1 MKYYIIAG
9 EASGDLHASNLMK
22 ALKVRDPE
30 AEFRCWGGDLMEA
43 EGGDLVKHYRDLA
56 FMGFWEVFVHLN
68 TILRNIKVCE
78 ADILLY
84 GPDAVILVDY
94 PGFNLRI
101 ARFAKENGL
110 KVIYYISPQIWAW
123 KKGRIRKIRRYVD
136 EMLVILPFEKAFY
149 ARNGM
154 EVHYVGH
161 PLLDAVGG
169 DLRGQ
174 EAVKDF
180 RRSNGLDGRDI
191 IALLPGSRKQEISA
205 ILPRMLKVVPLF
217 PQYQFVVSTVNWQP
231 AELYGKYLGNYDV
244 KQVSGST
251 YPLLANAKAA
261 IVASGTA
268 TLETAMIGT
277 PQVVCYAGSE
287 LSYLIA
293 KNLVSGIRFISLP
306 NLIADKRIVSELI
319 QHELNT
325 DTLKEE
331 LSLITENRPNID
343 RIKAD
348 YRQLYTLLGDG
359 SASAKAA
366 DVIIESLTRN
376 IKILNPV
383 ATQKHPYR

>member
-1 MKYYIIAG
+1 MKYYIVAG

-22 ALKVRDPE
+22 ALKARDPQ

-68 TILRNIKVCE
+68 TILRNIKICE
-78 ADILLY
+78 TDILLY
-84 GPDAVILVDY
+84 EPDAVILVDY

-110 KVIYYISPQIWAW
+110 RVIYYISPQIWAW
-123 KKGRIRKIRRYVD
+123 KKGRIRKIRKYVD
-136 EMLVILPFEKAFY
+136 EMLVILPFEQEFY

-154 EVHYVGH
+154 KVHYVGH
-161 PLLDAVGG
+161 PLLDAVSG
-169 DLRGQ
+169 DLREQ
-174 EAVKDF
+174 EAVKSF
-180 RRSNGLDGRDI
+180 RNSNGLDGRDI
-191 IALLPGSRKQEISA
+191 IALLPGSRKQEIAA

-231 AELYGKYLGNYDV
+231 AELYSKYTNSYDV
-244 KQVSGST
+244 KQVCGSA

-293 KNLVSGIRFISLP
+293 KNLISGIRFISLP
-306 NLIADKRIVSELI
+306 NLIADKKIVSELI
-319 QHELNT
+319 QHDLNT
-325 DTLKEE
+325 GTLKEE
-331 LSLITENRPNID
+331 LSLITENQPNID

-348 YRQLYTLLGDG
+348 YRQLYTLLGNG
-359 SASAKAA
+359 SASAQAA
-366 DVIIESLTRN
+366 GVIIESLTEPTN
-376 IKILNPV
+376 N
-383 ATQKHPYR
+383 

>member
-1 MKYYIIAG
+1 MKYYIVAG

-22 ALKVRDPE
+22 ALKARDPQ

-68 TILRNIKVCE
+68 TILRNIKICE
-78 ADILLY
+78 TDILLY
-84 GPDAVILVDY
+84 EPDAVILVDY

-123 KKGRIRKIRRYVD
+123 KKGRIRKIRKYVD
-136 EMLVILPFEKAFY
+136 EMLVILPFEQEFY

-161 PLLDAVGG
+161 PLLDAVSG
-169 DLRGQ
+169 DLREQ
-174 EAVKDF
+174 ESVKSF
-180 RRSNGLDGRDI
+180 RNSNGLDGRDI
-191 IALLPGSRKQEISA
+191 IALLPGSRKQEIAA

-231 AELYGKYLGNYDV
+231 AELYSKYTNSYDV
-244 KQVSGST
+244 KQVCGSA

-293 KNLVSGIRFISLP
+293 KNLISGIRFISLP
-306 NLIADKRIVSELI
+306 NLIADKKIVSELI
-319 QHELNT
+319 QHDLNT
-325 DTLKEE
+325 GTLKEE
-331 LSLITENRPNID
+331 LSLITENQPNID

-348 YRQLYTLLGDG
+348 YRQLYTLLGNG
-359 SASAKAA
+359 SASAQAA
-366 DVIIESLTRN
+366 GVIIESLTGPTN
-376 IKILNPV
+376 N
-383 ATQKHPYR
+383 